1 MINQKRLI
9 LKKTLCYYFNE
20 IVKIEDFDNDNVLIV
35 KKSYKNILIYNA
47 QTFDCCQIFSI
58 KFDKIDGFIKDY

>member
-1 MINQKRLI
+1 MKSNDKSKEIDI
-9 LKKTLCYYFNE
+9 KKTLCYYFDE

-47 QTFDCCQIFSI
+47 QTFNCC
-58 KFDKIDGFIKDY
+58 